1 MAKITAHFGRKW
13 AKIVI
18 FYRDFFSYV
27 NNNYLLCTAKK
38 TKNPVLYNYLKFNY
52 YV

>member
-1 MAKITAHFGRKW
+1 MAKITAHFGWKC

-27 NNNYLLCTAKK
+27 NNNLSKAYKSNK
-38 TKNPVLYNYLKFNY
+38 QPIKQEEK
-52 YV
+52 